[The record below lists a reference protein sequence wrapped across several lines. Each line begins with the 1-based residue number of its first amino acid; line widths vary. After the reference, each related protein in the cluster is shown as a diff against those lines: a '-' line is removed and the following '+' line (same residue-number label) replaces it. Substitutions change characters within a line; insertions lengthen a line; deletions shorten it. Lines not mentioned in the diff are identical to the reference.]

1 MSELPKTKRIL
12 VVYASRGG
20 TTREI
25 AEQIAETLRL
35 KGIGVE
41 TAAVKK
47 VSNAGGY
54 DVIVLGSAIYFRRM
68 MPSAVRFI
76 QQNTS
81 ILESCPVAVFS
92 VGAQMRKPTPKNHA
106 LVEKWVRGGL
116 RPYPNIEPI
125 AMEHFAGAVAFRR
138 LNVLWRVLLII
149 TFGERG
155 DWRDLNAVH
164 TWVNQLYLQLIN
176 ET

>member
-1 MSELPKTKRIL
+1 MSESPKTKRIL

-25 AEQIAETLRL
+25 AEQIAEALRL

-47 VSNAGGY
+47 VSNAGDY
-54 DVIVLGSAIYFRRM
+54 DAIVLGSAIYFRRM

-76 QQNTS
+76 RQNTS
-81 ILESCPVAVFS
+81 ILEACPVAVFS

-106 LVEKWVRGGL
+106 LVEKWVRRGL
-116 RPYPNIEPI
+116 RPYPNIQPI
-125 AMEHFAGAVAFRR
+125 SVEHFAGAVAFRR

-155 DWRDLNAVH
+155 DWRDLNAVR
-164 TWVNQLYLQLIN
+164 TWANHIYPLLVNEI
-176 ET
+176 